1 MAKNKR
7 DKNLT
12 ILGTET
18 VFSGHLKFSDSLKIE
33 GKFSGSIDGQG
44 DLIVEKGATCK
55 ADFVRAYSVLVK
67 GDFSGDITAFDNV
80 ELASGSKMTGNIN
93 ASKLKIADVVDFDGN
108 VKMIRDNV
116 SIDSDLFSMTASDI
130 KTQLSRDKK

>member
-12 ILGTET
+12 VLGTET

-44 DLIVEKGATCK
+44 DLIIEKGANCET
-55 ADFVRAYSVLVK
+55 DFVRAYSVLVK
-67 GDFSGDITAFDNV
+67 GGLSGDLTAFDSV
-80 ELASGSKMTGNIN
+80 ELANGSKMSGNIT
-93 ASKLKIADVVDFDGN
+93 ASKLKIADVVDFEGN

-116 SIDSDLFSMTASDI
+116 SVDSDFFSMTANDI
-130 KTQLSRDKK
+130 KTQVGRNKK